1 MEDKHTSSD
10 FVPLYKEI
18 AEEIGV
24 ENTVKLFMHFKGQQ
38 MTCPQRLFSIEYV
51 KKYVKEN
58 YDGTNIKE
66 LARKFGYSE
75 RRIRDFLKEKDSL

>member
-1 MEDKHTSSD
+1 MEDNHTSSD

-38 MTCPQRLFSIEYV
+38 MTCPQRLFSIDYV
-51 KKYVKEN
+51 KKYVKNPEA
-58 YDGTNIKE
+58 GTTEEKPNEEKKTEEQPKE
-66 LARKFGYSE
+66 TN
-75 RRIRDFLKEKDSL
+75 KEEKK